1 MQWLLDFCL
10 YGLLV
15 YALTEVYATAF
26 PARAATEINLGLVWS
41 VLVAGFAYK
50 SVLIRFL
57 TRVDR
62 GFISVF
68 CRILASL
75 SGLYF
80 DGGDESAGERSMVIV
95 MFFVYLFVAMMVL
108 VVDEDTLETGLDDAY
123 DTFNRDG
130 T

>member
-1 MQWLLDFCL
+1 M
-10 YGLLV
+10 
-15 YALTEVYATAF
+15 AF
-26 PARAATEINLGLVWS
+26 HS
-41 VLVAGFAYK
+41 CF
-50 SVLIRFL
+50 
-57 TRVDR
+57 TREDLAS
-62 GFISVF
+62 ISIF

-123 DTFNRDG
+123 DTFNRDECWNHNLWMCP
-130 T
+130 